1 MKRLILLS
9 RPAMLEREEQ
19 ILKFADWMGV
29 PTKRIT
35 IDDETSTIEQALEE
49 LNRSECCLAVSA
61 ETLTFMRN
69 ASSPAVLRHF
79 IENRCAELLVF
90 SVGSSLH
97 HDNLL
102 SWLTSG
108 RACRLNSPE
117 EKRGFHLPHSGR
129 KFSRQFA
136 GLSFTTQR
144 TVSVPTFEL
153 RDANSPDIQVIMLA
167 DGCPVFLRTGRGSC
181 ELFLLAVSKL
191 PDIHERLSQGK
202 GIEEHYDQVIP
213 LLVFLRHCFGARCWH
228 GPESTARFIIDDP
241 LLRQTYGFLNYGA
254 LLSSMRTVGYGTSIA
269 FIPWNYWRTSKKQA
283 ARIFNHGENLSI
295 CVHGCDHTNKEFD
308 VVDQEILQ
316 WRAGTALRRMER
328 HKKRTGLPFERVMI
342 FPQGRFSTSAMLA
355 LRANDYLAAVNT
367 TCFPTNDGPEPLT
380 IADFLRPAVTR
391 FHGFPVFQRRYP
403 RRLIDCAFDLFVG
416 RPVLLVQ
423 HHEYFRDG
431 YEQWEEFVNNLHRIE
446 PALTWMTLSS
456 QLMRSC
462 MMRSV
467 SDRSVEVQF
476 FTRKFKLKNP
486 RASQTGF
493 LLAKHEPDSS
503 AVSAVL
509 VDGRSVPFSFKKD
522 FLLLEL
528 QTDPGR
534 VVNVEILD
542 RPKLLTPARKRLGIR
557 YTAGVSVRRALS
569 EFRDN
574 ALTRYPRLL
583 EAATGLA
590 RKMRATGEDD
600 KENQL

>member
-1 MKRLILLS
+1 
-9 RPAMLEREEQ
+9 
-19 ILKFADWMGV
+19 
-29 PTKRIT
+29 
-35 IDDETSTIEQALEE
+35 
-49 LNRSECCLAVSA
+49 
-61 ETLTFMRN
+61 
-69 ASSPAVLRHF
+69 
-79 IENRCAELLVF
+79 
-90 SVGSSLH
+90 
-97 HDNLL
+97 
-102 SWLTSG
+102 
-108 RACRLNSPE
+108 
-117 EKRGFHLPHSGR
+117 
-129 KFSRQFA
+129 
-136 GLSFTTQR
+136 
-144 TVSVPTFEL
+144 
-153 RDANSPDIQVIMLA
+153 
-167 DGCPVFLRTGRGSC
+167 
-181 ELFLLAVSKL
+181 
-191 PDIHERLSQGK
+191 
-202 GIEEHYDQVIP
+202 
-213 LLVFLRHCFGARCWH
+213 
-228 GPESTARFIIDDP
+228 
-241 LLRQTYGFLNYGA
+241 
-254 LLSSMRTVGYGTSIA
+254 
-269 FIPWNYWRTSKKQA
+269 
-283 ARIFNHGENLSI
+283 
-295 CVHGCDHTNKEFD
+295 
-308 VVDQEILQ
+308 
-316 WRAGTALRRMER
+316 MER

-431 YEQWEEFVNNLHRIE
+431 YEQWEEFVNNLHKIE

-542 RPKLLTPARKRLGIR
+542 RPKLLTPARKRLGMR

-574 ALTRYPRLL
+574 TLTRYPRLL